1 MGKNR
6 MIINTGTTS
15 LIMIFGVLA
24 LVTFAAMSL
33 SAAGAGWRMA
43 EKMAERTSAYYQAE
57 EESMK
62 RLLQLEQKLRVI
74 GKESS
79 PETFEEHVREAVEDW
94 EDAEWED
101 GCVCW
106 EIPLQERQ
114 VFAAAVRPSYEAGEE
129 ESFREIV
136 TWNVRSREPW
146 ENEQTLE
153 LLGTGS

>member
-1 MGKNR
+1 
-6 MIINTGTTS
+6 
-15 LIMIFGVLA
+15 
-24 LVTFAAMSL
+24 
-33 SAAGAGWRMA
+33 
-43 EKMAERTSAYYQAE
+43 
-57 EESMK
+57 MK

-79 PETFEEHVREAVEDW
+79 PETFEEQVREAVEDW
-94 EDAEWED
+94 EDAEWEN

-153 LLGTGS
+153 LLGEGS

>member
-57 EESMK
+57 EG
-62 RLLQLEQKLRVI
+62 I
-74 GKESS
+74 D
-79 PETFEEHVREAVEDW
+79 EA
-94 EDAEWED
+94 
-101 GCVCW
+101 
-106 EIPLQERQ
+106 I
-114 VFAAAVRPSYEAGEE
+114 AAAGTKAAGH
-129 ESFREIV
+129 REG
-136 TWNVRSREPW
+136 
-146 ENEQTLE
+146 EQPGDL
-153 LLGTGS
+153 

>member
-43 EKMAERTSAYYQAE
+43 EKMAERTSANYQAE

-79 PETFEEHVREAVEDW
+79 PETFEEQVREAVEDW

-129 ESFREIV
+129 ESLREIV